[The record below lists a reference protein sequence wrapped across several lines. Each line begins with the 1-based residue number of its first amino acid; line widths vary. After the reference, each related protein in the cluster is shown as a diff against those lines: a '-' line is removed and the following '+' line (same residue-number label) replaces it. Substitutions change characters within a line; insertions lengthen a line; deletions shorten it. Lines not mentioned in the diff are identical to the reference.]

1 MYKRL
6 VIVFTLLAI
15 FFAACQ
21 QSQKDSATLRGK
33 LLVKDPD
40 NAMPA
45 HDNAIYLVPLTSDQT
60 VIMSPTINFDTAI
73 QAKVDNKT
81 GKFVF
86 SQIATGKYLMMIVTI
101 YDTQIPAHTM
111 DGNLAVVQVKDS
123 DIGKTIDLGD
133 FVVP

>member
-6 VIVFTLLAI
+6 VIAFTLIAI
-15 FFAACQ
+15 FFAGCQ
-21 QSQKDSATLRGK
+21 QFQKNSATLRGK

-60 VIMSPTINFDTAI
+60 VIMSPTINFDTAV

-86 SQIATGKYLMMIVTI
+86 SRVATGKYLMMIVTI
-101 YDTQIPAHTM
+101 FDTQIPAHTL
-111 DGNLAVVQVKDS
+111 DGNLAIVQVKAP
-123 DIGKTIDLGD
+123 DIGKTINLGD